1 MLEGDVKFLAS
12 VYLVIIEQ
20 KKKEMIRV
28 KVEAPTLNTIR
39 AAGRLQVVK
48 IIKLKLE
55 IIHKL
60 KLGLKR
66 TV

>member
-39 AAGRLQVVK
+39 DAGRFQVVK
-48 IIKLKLE
+48 IIKLKVE